1 MLQAAR
7 VPAPR
12 ERGNTGDNKGGPT
25 AASFRRHSCRKC
37 KSLPKAFLFKNNKK
51 KVQIC
56 LLGPKLVWLV
66 DGPTASLRKQNI
78 AEPDEAAGVC

>member
-1 MLQAAR
+1 MLMLQAAR
-7 VPAPR
+7 VPALR
-12 ERGNTGDNKGGPT
+12 ERGNTGDSKGGPT

-56 LLGPKLVWLV
+56 PSGLV
-66 DGPTASLRKQNI
+66 DGPTVSLRKQNI

>member
-1 MLQAAR
+1 MLQAER

-12 ERGNTGDNKGGPT
+12 GRGNTGDSKAGPT
-25 AASFRRHSCRKC
+25 EASFRRHSCRKC
-37 KSLPKAFLFKNNKK
+37 KSLPKAFLLKKTK
-51 KVQIC
+51 KVSIC
-56 LLGPKLVWLV
+56 LSGLKLVWLV